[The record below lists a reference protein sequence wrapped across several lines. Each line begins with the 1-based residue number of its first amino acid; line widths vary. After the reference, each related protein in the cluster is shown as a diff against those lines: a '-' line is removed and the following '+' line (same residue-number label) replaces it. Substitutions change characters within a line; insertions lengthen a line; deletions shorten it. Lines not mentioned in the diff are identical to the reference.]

1 MTAQKMN
8 KFEVNTSN
16 FSDSISKIIKLVRP
30 NKRYLITIKEWDSR
44 SLPANA
50 VVHVWI
56 KQISEHTGE
65 SIKTVEARCKRDHGL
80 PIALSGE
87 NGQVLAWMLE
97 QCHFNRLDDSQ
108 QLKLVSAMEVSRN
121 FTTKEHNDYRD
132 SIQHFW
138 NDNGLMLSYKN

>member
-1 MTAQKMN
+1 MQQ
-8 KFEVNTSN
+8 FEVNAAN
-16 FSDSISKIIKLVRP
+16 IREIFGAIRQFIRP
-30 NKRYLITIKEWDSR
+30 NKRYLITVKEWTAR

-50 VVHVWI
+50 VYHVWV

-65 SIKTVEARCKRDHGL
+65 NIKTVEARCKRDHGL

-97 QCHFNRLDDSQ
+97 QCHFNRLNDSQ
-108 QLKLVSAMEVSRN
+108 QLKLVSAMEISRN

-132 SIQHFW
+132 SIQQFW

>member
-1 MTAQKMN
+1 MKQ
-8 KFEVNTSN
+8 FEINISN
-16 FSDSISKIIKLVRP
+16 FSDLISEIRQLVRP
-30 NKRYLITIKEWDSR
+30 SKRYLITIKEWGSR

-50 VVHVWI
+50 VYWVWV

-65 SIKTVEARCKRDHGL
+65 NIKTVEARCKRDHGL

-97 QCHFNRLDDSQ
+97 QCHFNRLSDPQ
-108 QLKLVSAMEVSRN
+108 QLKLISAMEISRN

-132 SIQHFW
+132 SIQQFW
-138 NDNGLMLSYKN
+138 GDNGLMLSYKS